1 MIVSSNNRYE
11 NLDGLKVIAAFGI
24 VAMHVSANMG
34 HPLTSIFTTNIIGT
48 MTHFVKLFLI
58 LSGFGMCCGY
68 YVKFKEGKADIEK
81 FYKRRFSKNMPFFVL
96 LVFIDTLVSIRGVIW
111 RDVFASLTM
120 AFNLMPTHD
129 MSIVGVGWT
138 LGAIFVFYFLFPF
151 YVFLLSTK
159 KRAWC
164 TAGICLILNWCC
176 CNYYEF
182 VGKADG
188 ANFLFLSVYFV
199 VGGMIYLYKEDIE
212 KKMRQVPVYVAILV
226 ILVILLVTIV
236 WYLIPSSEF
245 SVWFTLKTIILFV
258 VWIVAAISYKS
269 KILGNSITKKL
280 SKVSLE
286 IYLSHMMLF
295 RVVEKIGFSNR
306 ITNKNISYL
315 TTLFFTII
323 LTIIFS
329 VFAKSVIDSCLR
341 KLKNWR

>member
-176 CNYYEF
+176 CNYYDF

-212 KKMRQVPVYVAILV
+212 KKMRQVPVYVA

>member
-1 MIVSSNNRYE
+1 MIVSGNNRYK

-81 FYKRRFSKNMPFFVL
+81 FYKRKFSKNMPFFVL

-151 YVFLLSTK
+151 YVFCYQQKKSMVYCGHLFNFKLVLL
-159 KRAWC
+159 
-164 TAGICLILNWCC
+164 
-176 CNYYEF
+176 
-182 VGKADG
+182 
-188 ANFLFLSVYFV
+188 
-199 VGGMIYLYKEDIE
+199 
-212 KKMRQVPVYVAILV
+212 
-226 ILVILLVTIV
+226 
-236 WYLIPSSEF
+236 
-245 SVWFTLKTIILFV
+245 
-258 VWIVAAISYKS
+258 
-269 KILGNSITKKL
+269 
-280 SKVSLE
+280 
-286 IYLSHMMLF
+286 
-295 RVVEKIGFSNR
+295 
-306 ITNKNISYL
+306 
-315 TTLFFTII
+315 
-323 LTIIFS
+323 
-329 VFAKSVIDSCLR
+329 
-341 KLKNWR
+341 